1 MSRVKHNLSSG
12 ESERETWLVRG
23 PRARSRPWALEG
35 QLFGPDSAIARQ
47 KALEALE
54 ADLAEE
60 QSELARLSEELR
72 RQASR
77 IAGLNKELKAL
88 TESAVRS
95 QPAPSSD
102 AGAEETEVSVRS
114 TVKPDYKL
122 CRCEG
127 FEVDSPTSRVGVVDG
142 LRYYSRIDRPDV
154 LEVRAGPF
162 GRQLLLIPVEDVEQI
177 LVDEGRL
184 ILRSTPSVR
193 HEYFDQ
199 LLARLLGRRHNGSA
213 RVA

>member
-1 MSRVKHNLSSG
+1 MSRAKRNPSSG
-12 ESERETWLVRG
+12 ESERGTWLRG
-23 PRARSRPWALEG
+23 PGARSRPWALEEE
-35 QLFGPDSAIARQ
+35 LFGPGSAIARQ
-47 KALEALE
+47 KALEAE
-54 ADLAEE
+54 LAEE
-60 QSELARLSEELR
+60 QSELVRLSEELQ

-77 IAGLNKELKAL
+77 IAGLKKRLKAL

-95 QPAPSSD
+95 PPAPSSA
-102 AGAEETEVSVRS
+102 AGAEGTEVSVRTS
-114 TVKPDYKL
+114 VKPDYKL

-127 FEVDSPTSRVGVVDG
+127 FEVDSPTRRVGVVDG
-142 LRYYSRIDRPDV
+142 IRYHSRIDRPDV
-154 LEVRAGPF
+154 LAVRAGPF
-162 GRQLLLIPVEDVEQI
+162 GRQLLLIPVEEVEQI

-184 ILRSTPSVR
+184 ILRSTPSIR